1 MENNNRSVL
10 KFNKYI
16 VKEISFYA
24 NEEFK
29 PKGELDLKF
38 NFDVERYISED
49 GKKLEVML
57 SSIIFQNA
65 IKNNYPFEMRVC
77 LKGFF
82 DVEGSDKNIEHFV
95 KNATAILFPY
105 LRSIVSTYTANANI
119 IPVILPPMNINAYFE
134 DRERKRRFEK

>member
-1 MENNNRSVL
+1 MMENNNRSVL

-49 GKKLEVML
+49 GKTHL
-57 SSIIFQNA
+57 
-65 IKNNYPFEMRVC
+65 
-77 LKGFF
+77 
-82 DVEGSDKNIEHFV
+82 
-95 KNATAILFPY
+95 
-105 LRSIVSTYTANANI
+105 
-119 IPVILPPMNINAYFE
+119 
-134 DRERKRRFEK
+134 